1 MNRSD
6 WLEYFEAINGR
17 PATGEEVAA
26 AVEKGEIV
34 DSPVSQS
41 QAVQASAD
49 TSVAS
54 EATQTNQVPPVQST
68 AVQPDQVP
76 PTPQVAPLVSPE
88 HQEQIKKTSTD
99 FWNWFVSALKAPTS
113 EVQTTP
119 ANGWIAFGLLTLFY
133 TLTIFIIARKSM
145 GIGSNFMNGI
155 NNYYSGSSTSLMSN
169 PVGFSAFMAIL
180 VGAGLYL
187 FAIIFAGFVTK
198 RFVYSDTQFTLT
210 KAFDWYGRLF
220 SVNIVMMALATLFV
234 LIDVYSIAFI
244 LIILSVLVF
253 GLATTFALA
262 HSRDVSSLDMFYKY
276 ILAVIVNG
284 LVLFVFGVLS
294 MMIAGEYLVKLI
306 SLY

>member
-17 PATGEEVAA
+17 PATGEELAA
-26 AVEKGEIV
+26 AMENGEIV
-34 DSPVSQS
+34 DIAPSQP
-41 QAVQASAD
+41 QAAQA
-49 TSVAS
+49 TTTVVAP
-54 EATQTNQVPPVQST
+54 EAAQVNQVPPVQPE
-68 AVQPDQVP
+68 AAQQGQVP
-76 PTPQVAPLVSPE
+76 PAPQAAPLVSPE
-88 HQEQIKKTSTD
+88 RQEQMKQTSRN

-113 EVQTTP
+113 VVQTTP

-133 TLTIFIIARKSM
+133 TLTVFIIARKTA
-145 GIGSNFMNGI
+145 GVGSNFINGL
-155 NNYYSGSSTSLMSN
+155 NSYYSDSSTPFMSN

-180 VGAGLYL
+180 VGAALSL
-187 FAIIFAGFVTK
+187 FAIIFAGFVAK

-220 SVNIVMMALATLFV
+220 SVNIVMMAFTTLFV

-244 LIILSVLVF
+244 LIVLSLLVF

-276 ILAVIVNG
+276 ILAVVVNG

-294 MMIAGEYLVKLI
+294 AMIAGEYLVKLI
-306 SLY
+306 SFY